1 MDRHNG
7 IMIVVM
13 ALIAMVCIGA
23 AYSLALHGKDYGAF
37 LPVAIAAIG
46 ALTPSALKQAGGAAI
61 NAESVGSVVSVGS
74 GNDDAKS

>member
-1 MDRHNG
+1 MMDRHNG

-13 ALIAMVCIGA
+13 ALVALTCIGA

-46 ALTPSALKQAGGAAI
+46 ALTPSALKQFNGAA
-61 NAESVGSVVSVGS
+61 VGSEG
-74 GNDDAKS
+74 DQK